1 MAILRNSLIATALT
15 LLFSASTNA
24 HVGLN
29 PKFAEPGQNL
39 TTAFHVP
46 HGCNGSATTGIMVTV
61 PDVITVLTPQQVN
74 NWVRYHFKRLWYQ
87 SLYLQ
92 FIQTLSTTYRDE
104 SNTTISTITWNNGY
118 LDPKDAIDFPMT
130 LSLPNSDLSSQ
141 PNVTLYFPVV
151 QTWYVKLI
159 FFHKEEQ
166 LTSCSSSQVG
176 TANWTALG
184 NSHEGEPAP
193 TIVIVKNATQ
203 AAADAIAIK
212 ANSTASA
219 SASASGAA
227 ATQTGSGASNIYAGI
242 LPFAAAIGA
251 LAVAL

>member
-24 HVGLN
+24 HVALN

-74 NWVRYHFKRLWYQ
+74 NW
-87 SLYLQ
+87 
-92 FIQTLSTTYRDE
+92 TLSTTYRDE

-118 LDPKDAIDFPMT
+118 LDPKNAIDFPMT

-151 QTWYVKLI
+151 QT
-159 FFHKEEQ
+159 
-166 LTSCSSSQVG
+166 CQVG

-227 ATQTGSGASNIYAGI
+227 ATQTGSGASSIYAGI

>member
-1 MAILRNSLIATALT
+1 MAILRNSLIAAALT
-15 LLFSASTNA
+15 LLFSASAQA
-24 HVGLN
+24 HVALN

-46 HGCNGSATTGIMVTV
+46 HGCNGSATTGITVTV
-61 PDVITVLTPQQVN
+61 PDAITVLTPQQVN
-74 NWVRYHFKRLWYQ
+74 NW
-87 SLYLQ
+87 
-92 FIQTLSTTYRDE
+92 TLTTTYRDE
-104 SNTTISTITWNNGY
+104 SNTTVSTITWNNGY
-118 LDPKDAIDFPMT
+118 LDPKGAADFPMT

-151 QTWYVKLI
+151 QT
-159 FFHKEEQ
+159 
-166 LTSCSSSQVG
+166 CQVG
-176 TANWTALG
+176 TANWTAFG
-184 NSHEGEPAP
+184 NDHEGEPAP

-212 ANSTASA
+212 TNATASA
-219 SASASGAA
+219 SASASASSAA
-227 ATQTGSGASNIYAGI
+227 ATQTGSAANSIYAGV

>member
-74 NWVRYHFKRLWYQ
+74 NW
-87 SLYLQ
+87 
-92 FIQTLSTTYRDE
+92 TLSTTYRDE

-151 QTWYVKLI
+151 QT
-159 FFHKEEQ
+159 
-166 LTSCSSSQVG
+166 CQVG